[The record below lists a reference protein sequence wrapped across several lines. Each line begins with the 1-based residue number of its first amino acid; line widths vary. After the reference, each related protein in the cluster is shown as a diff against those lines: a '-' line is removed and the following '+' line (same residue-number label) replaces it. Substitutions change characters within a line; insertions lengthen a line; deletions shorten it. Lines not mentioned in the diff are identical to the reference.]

1 MAQKES
7 QTPSGASVDM
17 ESEIRRLKEENELL
31 KMIIL
36 KKEGIVPG
44 RMLSSDQKND
54 LDGIFSGNQVN
65 EKFFN
70 EIPLMMW
77 AKNKKGIYTRCNS
90 TFARILGRKAEDI
103 IGKSDQDLYPA
114 VTAGIFESEDLMVMN
129 TGKQSINE
137 VLFPLRDGPRWYET
151 IKLPL
156 WTKNTDRIKGVA
168 AFARDISER
177 KGYEQAL
184 IDGEEKFRE
193 LAENTNDSFILID
206 GKKLIYAN
214 PAFESVYGISR
225 EELKKNPWVYRNYI
239 HPDDKKRID
248 KVFSSS
254 QYKSTFIFDEQY
266 RILKKNNE
274 LSWIWQRSYPVW
286 NDHGQTYRIV
296 SVATDISEIKNLEEE
311 LRQSQSRQQAILDN
325 IPHLAWLK
333 DKEGRY
339 VSVNQAFKDFYR
351 KPSEE
356 LIGKTDL
363 DLCPPRLAKD
373 YMRKDRLVLKTG
385 KAALFYE
392 VEEGYKGKRY
402 SETHK
407 APVFSEDGK
416 VTGITGISRD
426 ITEQKLSEQA
436 LKRSEEK
443 FKDIITLLPEV
454 VFETD
459 TEGNVTYVNLKGFE
473 IMEFDQ
479 DDFEKGLNIFEVISP
494 EDKERAN
501 ESFWNLRYGNELQ
514 GKEYTVVSRSGKEI
528 PVLVFTNNIYQ
539 DGIWAGIRGVMVD
552 ITNRKKAE
560 EQEKAYQSKLVYL
573 SDTALDFL
581 SMSSEENIFAYIG
594 LRLTEFIDDVEV
606 VINQFQ
612 EKGNYMKMIYN
623 SFNKTEIR
631 IMKKYLGTN
640 EEEFGFEIKP
650 EMHNHLRK
658 NADHL
663 YEFTGGFS
671 ESTFGLIPEEVSDKI
686 KKELGINRFFGMS
699 LSKDK
704 KLYGSVLILTRARR
718 LQDKHFIEAF
728 LYQATIALHRRQL
741 ETDLLTAKTKAEESD
756 KLKTAFLANM
766 SHEIRTPMNGILGL
780 TDMLMKSDL
789 DEKTR
794 SDYLAMVNSNGK
806 LLLGLVNDII
816 DISKIESSQIDL
828 NESEFSLNSLM
839 NELHCFILAEK
850 MVKQKE
856 TLELKYS
863 PGFEDD
869 KSFIF
874 SDKTKIRQVLI
885 NLIGNAIKF
894 TQEGEV
900 EFGYKQDNQGDL
912 LFYVR
917 DTGIG
922 IPMEKLKLVFD
933 RFTQA
938 DQSLTRPYGGSG
950 LGLAISRGFVQA
962 MGGEIWVESKEKQGS
977 VFYFTIPYKP
987 VKKYVAKAPE
997 ASASPADFHWE
1008 NLKILI
1014 VEDNIISFKLLE
1026 ISLKRTGC
1034 SILHAGN
1041 GQEAIDKV
1049 KEDKEIGLVLMDIQL
1064 PVMNGYDA
1072 TVEIKKIRP
1081 ELTVIAQTANALDED
1096 RNRCLEAGCADYI
1109 TKPIVLDKLLHLIQN
1124 NL

>member
-1 MAQKES
+1 MAGKENEKKLR
-7 QTPSGASVDM
+7 TTLNT
-17 ESEIRRLKEENELL
+17 ESELLRLKEENELL
-31 KMIIL
+31 KKIIL
-36 KKEGIVPG
+36 KKEGIRPG
-44 RMLSSDQKND
+44 SMPSMDPMSD
-54 LDGIFSGNQVN
+54 LDGIFSGQPFN

-70 EIPLMMW
+70 EIPLLMW
-77 AKNKKGIYTRCNS
+77 AKNKKGIYTRCNKA
-90 TFARILGRKAEDI
+90 FARMIGREAKDI
-103 IGKSDQDLYPA
+103 IGKSDHDLFPA
-114 VTAGIFESEDLMVMN
+114 VTAGIFESEDLLVMN
-129 TGKQSINE
+129 TGKQSIKE
-137 VLFPLRDGPRWYET
+137 ALFPVREGPRWHEI

-156 WTKNTDRIKGVA
+156 WGRNGDKVNGIAT
-168 AFARDISER
+168 FARDISER

-206 GKKLIYAN
+206 GNKVVYAN

-225 EELKKNPWVYRNYI
+225 EELRKNPWAYRNYI
-239 HPDDKKRID
+239 HPDDKIRIE
-248 KVFSSS
+248 KVFSSKT
-254 QYKSTFIFDEQY
+254 YKSTFIFDEQY
-266 RILKKNNE
+266 RIIKKDDE
-274 LSWIWQRSYPVW
+274 ISWIWQRSYPVW

-296 SVATDISEIKNLEEE
+296 SVSTDISEIKNLEEE

-339 VSVNQAFKDFYR
+339 VSVNQAFLDFYR
-351 KPSEE
+351 KPVEE
-356 LIGKTDL
+356 IIGKTDFE
-363 DLCPPRLAKD
+363 LCPPRLAKD
-373 YMRKDRLVLKTG
+373 YLRKDRLVLRTG

-392 VEEGYKGKRY
+392 VEDGYKGKRY

-407 APVFSEDGK
+407 APVFNEHGK
-416 VTGITGISRD
+416 VSGITGISRD

-473 IMEFDQ
+473 IMEYDQ

-494 EDKERAN
+494 EDKERVN

-514 GKEYTVVSRSGKEI
+514 GKEYTVISRSGKRI

-581 SMSSEENIFAYIG
+581 SMTSDENIFAYIG

-606 VINQFQ
+606 VINQYHDHENF
-612 EKGNYMKMIYN
+612 MKMVYN

-631 IMKKYLGTN
+631 ILKKYLGTR
-640 EEEFGFEIKP
+640 EEEFGFEIRP
-650 EMHNHLRK
+650 EMLRHLRQ

-663 YEFTGGFS
+663 YEFAGGFS
-671 ESTFGLIPEEVSDKI
+671 ESTFGLIPEDVSEKV

-704 KLYGSVLILTRARR
+704 KLFGSVLILSRAKR
-718 LQDKHFIEAF
+718 LQDMHFIEAF

-741 ETDLLTAKTKAEESD
+741 ENDLISAKTKAEESD

-794 SDYLAMVNSNGK
+794 SEYLSMVNSNGK

-863 PGFEDD
+863 PGFEDND
-869 KSFIF
+869 SFIY

-900 EFGYKQDNQGDL
+900 EFGYKQDKQGDL

-922 IPMEKLKLVFD
+922 IPMEKLKVIFD

-950 LGLAISRGFVQA
+950 LGLAISRGFVHA
-962 MGGEIWVESKEKQGS
+962 MGGEIWVESRENEGS
-977 VFYFTIPYKP
+977 VFYFTLPYKP
-987 VKKYVAKAPE
+987 VKKYVAKVPE
-997 ASASPADFHWE
+997 IKASPGDFHWD
-1008 NLKILI
+1008 NLTILI

-1026 ISLKRTGC
+1026 ISLRKTGC
-1034 SILHAGN
+1034 TILHAEN
-1041 GQEAIDKV
+1041 GQEAIDRV
-1049 KEDKEIGLVLMDIQL
+1049 KEHGEIGLVLMDIQL

-1081 ELTVIAQTANALDED
+1081 ELTVIAQTANAMDED
-1096 RNRCLEAGCADYI
+1096 RNRCLQAGCADYI
-1109 TKPIVLDKLLHLIQN
+1109 TKPIVLDKLLPLIEE